1 MKGLSL
7 EEILNSDWWKSHIPP
22 EVRSM
27 GVTAGWDNP
36 ELKGQALQVPR
47 PQAPAKGDLGGK
59 ERTQEKQD

>member
-1 MKGLSL
+1 
-7 EEILNSDWWKSHIPP
+7 
-22 EVRSM
+22 M